1 MKVKDA
7 QFFTVVSS
15 FLNVYLVK
23 NRSCSSNTVKSY
35 EDALN
40 LLFTFLEG
48 TKDIPRQR
56 VSWSH
61 FTRQNI
67 QEFVDWLEKVRN
79 CSRQTQLQRLA
90 AIRSFVRYGGIVDL
104 RVIAI
109 QADVERIR
117 YRKPPPALVG
127 YLTKEELSIFLA
139 QPNCKKRTG
148 FRNMVFLVL
157 MYDTAARCQEMLD
170 LRIQDLVLHRTS
182 PCVYFTGKGNKTRVV
197 PILPKTA
204 EHLRSYLKKF
214 HPAENR
220 KRDDYVFYAYGG
232 PQRPMSPDTVAAFV
246 KKYGESARHV
256 CTSIPERVHPHMLRH
271 TRAMHLYQDG
281 VPLAMVGMD
290 VNLYL
295 LLALLATLLVIAYL
309 LTRLHRVRGQ
319 LSLIKDALMDIKS
332 GNLNRRVLVRESDMT
347 KQICYDINEIA
358 MSSQSR
364 LIQQKQSEQAYKR
377 LMTSLSHDVKTPLAS
392 LVGYLEAVESKMVT
406 GAEQEEYIRV
416 AAEKAHHLKEFVTVL
431 FEWVKL
437 DAGEQIF
444 HFELCDLNELSRN
457 IMADWVPLLESHD
470 LTYEIEIPETE
481 YMTRVDSTAYTRI
494 LNNLLQN
501 ILTHSVASQVS
512 LTVTETEQQAKIV
525 VADNGKGISASDLPH
540 IFERMYQCDHSRAA
554 KGNGLGLSIAK
565 ELVSVHKGTI
575 TAASIPGAG
584 TTFTIMLPK
593 AL

>member
-56 VSWSH
+56 VNWSH

-271 TRAMHLYQDG
+271 TRAMHLSLQSICPTC
-281 VPLAMVGMD
+281 PLFCWTRVSSPPPSQPLFARAKSVLSAMP
-290 VNLYL
+290 
-295 LLALLATLLVIAYL
+295 ALPKEHRWCIRNERGRKAACTL
-309 LTRLHRVRGQ
+309 
-319 LSLIKDALMDIKS
+319 
-332 GNLNRRVLVRESDMT
+332 
-347 KQICYDINEIA
+347 
-358 MSSQSR
+358 
-364 LIQQKQSEQAYKR
+364 QK
-377 LMTSLSHDVKTPLAS
+377 
-392 LVGYLEAVESKMVT
+392 
-406 GAEQEEYIRV
+406 
-416 AAEKAHHLKEFVTVL
+416 
-431 FEWVKL
+431 
-437 DAGEQIF
+437 IF
-444 HFELCDLNELSRN
+444 WTWIISRN
-457 IMADWVPLLESHD
+457 SPAMTAAGFVCRSPARAIAFCARIAATSN
-470 LTYEIEIPETE
+470 ICEIP
-481 YMTRVDSTAYTRI
+481 
-494 LNNLLQN
+494 
-501 ILTHSVASQVS
+501 
-512 LTVTETEQQAKIV
+512 
-525 VADNGKGISASDLPH
+525 
-540 IFERMYQCDHSRAA
+540 
-554 KGNGLGLSIAK
+554 
-565 ELVSVHKGTI
+565 
-575 TAASIPGAG
+575 
-584 TTFTIMLPK
+584 
-593 AL
+593 

>member
-170 LRIQDLVLHRTS
+170 LRIQDLVLHRIS

-204 EHLRSYLKKF
+204 EHLRSYLKNSIRQKI
-214 HPAENR
+214 ENETT
-220 KRDDYVFYAYGG
+220 
-232 PQRPMSPDTVAAFV
+232 MCSMLMVAL
-246 KKYGESARHV
+246 KGR
-256 CTSIPERVHPHMLRH
+256 CLLIRLRH
-271 TRAMHLYQDG
+271 L
-281 VPLAMVGMD
+281 
-290 VNLYL
+290 
-295 LLALLATLLVIAYL
+295 
-309 LTRLHRVRGQ
+309 
-319 LSLIKDALMDIKS
+319 
-332 GNLNRRVLVRESDMT
+332 
-347 KQICYDINEIA
+347 
-358 MSSQSR
+358 
-364 LIQQKQSEQAYKR
+364 
-377 LMTSLSHDVKTPLAS
+377 
-392 LVGYLEAVESKMVT
+392 
-406 GAEQEEYIRV
+406 
-416 AAEKAHHLKEFVTVL
+416 
-431 FEWVKL
+431 
-437 DAGEQIF
+437 
-444 HFELCDLNELSRN
+444 
-457 IMADWVPLLESHD
+457 
-470 LTYEIEIPETE
+470 
-481 YMTRVDSTAYTRI
+481 
-494 LNNLLQN
+494 
-501 ILTHSVASQVS
+501 
-512 LTVTETEQQAKIV
+512 
-525 VADNGKGISASDLPH
+525 
-540 IFERMYQCDHSRAA
+540 
-554 KGNGLGLSIAK
+554 
-565 ELVSVHKGTI
+565 
-575 TAASIPGAG
+575 
-584 TTFTIMLPK
+584 
-593 AL
+593 